1 MKKKRIITSL
11 LLGFALVSGLTAC
24 GDNNSKQDNSSTNP
38 PVVDPTTSETNPSTP
53 TTADDENTKLALY
66 KKAAISKL
74 DELVNPFI
82 QKITNDDLKAAVQ
95 AYYNTEKAYVNGI
108 KDIETAKEAANK
120 VVADTGVF
128 VKDTLKPL
136 AVEKLNAI
144 VNPLIASIP
153 DDDLKASVQSFYD
166 TEMGKISSIES
177 LESVATTYNEILD
190 DTKEFIKTETVK
202 VVVALKNKALE
213 KLDPY
218 VTALIQKIPFD
229 TLKTD
234 TQAFYTEE
242 KKKLEAVDTIEG
254 VEPCYEEIKADL
266 ATYVLTEAKKIA
278 VKELEE
284 VVDAGLEKLPNE
296 TIKADLE
303 DFADTE
309 IEKLN
314 AIEKI
319 EDVSTTLSTVLS
331 ETADHIKELLVSTVK
346 DYLTRLTQIE
356 TATAYDYLP
365 AAMVP
370 SYQANVVSA
379 SEINYDFTSFTNIS
393 DINRAG
399 YGEQWQMV
407 VENIN
412 QSVIMAKVFNVAQTA
427 LNAAGNAVDIYI
439 TNSYADE
446 MEYEFSGSG
455 YNGVFKFKDGKLV
468 FNINITSSVTVPAVG
483 TVQPIVKMEYDLAND
498 AKGMFISLGDAYKIK
513 YVVRPDAYEMATTY
527 DITIAGHNGSRSSY
541 LSVFKTKDSTTNKE
555 KTTGHIYEYTTLDGS
570 DKIKACAD
578 FYVEDGYV
586 SVVGNKAS
594 GMIGFDGYVNEL
606 YKASEGRLLG
616 YEVREEKTISGV
628 KGTYNTLWFNL
639 WDISGINSVK
649 VTDKTD
655 GNQSS
660 RSTVDVYLNGSS
672 SLFVPTY
679 NKKLLVKTSRKY
691 DIEYRS
697 RFYYTYDSENQKYV
711 ANEVKVPMMF
721 IQEDNSIDSNFTDYS
736 TDMLNENGI
745 TSSVTMN
752 RNDLN
757 KVLADYD
764 TLIDIFIQ
772 NKDNMSS
779 EKIIAYLEQ
788 YE

>member
-1 MKKKRIITSL
+1 MKKKRIVTNL
-11 LLGFALVSGLTAC
+11 LLGLALVSGLTAC

-38 PVVDPTTSETNPSTP
+38 PVVDPTTPETKPSTP
-53 TTADDENTKLALY
+53 TTTDDENTKLALH

-108 KDIETAKEAANK
+108 KDLETAKEAANK
-120 VVADTGVF
+120 VVADTGAF

-144 VNPLIASIP
+144 VNPLIAAIP

-166 TEMGKISSIES
+166 TEMGKVSSIES

-254 VEPCYEEIKADL
+254 VEPCCEEIKADL

-483 TVQPIVKMEYDLAND
+483 TVQPVVKMEYDLAND

-527 DITIAGHNGSRSSY
+527 GVTIAGHNGSRSSY

-616 YEVREEKTISGV
+616 YEVREEKAISGV

-721 IQEDNSIDSNFTDYS
+721 IQEDNSIDSNFTDYP

-779 EKIIAYLEQ
+779 EQIIAYLEQ